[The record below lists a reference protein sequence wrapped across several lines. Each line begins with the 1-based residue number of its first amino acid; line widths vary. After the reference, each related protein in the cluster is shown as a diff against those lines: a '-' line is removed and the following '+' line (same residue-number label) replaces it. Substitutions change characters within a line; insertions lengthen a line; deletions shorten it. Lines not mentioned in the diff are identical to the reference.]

1 MSFIFVKEYIFNR
14 KNILAAGLV
23 WSFLVTLIILLIMN
37 RIPGLKLVT
46 TVDVEMEGID
56 CNQFNEYTHDYI
68 EFQRD
73 LYVTIPQPTSINN
86 VVTVTT
92 VDNQNITH
100 KQNDIRM
107 VKIKSIPMTTSAW

>member
-1 MSFIFVKEYIFNR
+1 MSFVFVKEYIFNR

-23 WSFLVTLIILLIMN
+23 WSFVVTLIILLIMN

-56 CNQFNEYTHDYI
+56 CDQFNEYTHDYI

-73 LYVTIPQPTSINN
+73 LYSTEIPSINN
-86 VVTVTT
+86 SVTVITM
-92 VDNQNITH
+92 DNQNGIHT
-100 KQNDIRM
+100 QNDVNMI
-107 VKIKSIPMTTSAW
+107 KINSIPVVPDT